1 MDRQAIKSA
10 LVEYA
15 RRTPFNTRDLW
26 PQIEV
31 LATLPAS
38 PKRAE
43 QPRPRRADLLR
54 PVVTA
59 GALTLA
65 LLVAVFWL
73 GQPQN
78 KRPLLSNAG
87 DILTEAAKATRSSDV
102 RSLHTR
108 SAQQYRYSD
117 GSGINGWAKATG
129 ESWAVRPNMHREE
142 VNYTIPN
149 GEEFVSLTVGD
160 GNALWRYQSQE
171 SDVVLVSEPLTRT
184 LDVTDAARFQRIM
197 VDMGTGKYEAQYLGM
212 EEVAGREAY
221 VIELTYTEA
230 AGDYK
235 PGREK
240 LWIDRDIFMVLK
252 SEIWNREASL
262 IWSYVCTAVE
272 VNIDI
277 PRSTFTFERP
287 AGATVWDTR
296 PVDGQEAHGLWQ
308 AAARQAGHPLYMPPA
323 MFDVT
328 QFGYSPSVSAVA
340 GRPYYDTVSKNV
352 TVPYVTL
359 SPSTLE
365 RLAFMP
371 PGIWIEQ
378 GTPATLT
385 IEGDSYDVQV
395 GEAAGRFYAQ
405 TDGGVLVL
413 DREGV
418 RIAIRITLYSSH
430 LPAREKAVELAE
442 SLTPVYP

>member
-1 MDRQAIKSA
+1 MDREAIRSA

-15 RRTPFNTRDLW
+15 HRTPFNTRDLW
-26 PQIEV
+26 PQIEGLAV
-31 LATLPAS
+31 LAVS
-38 PKRAE
+38 PKRVERA
-43 QPRPRRADLLR
+43 RPRGAGLLR
-54 PVVTA
+54 PVITA

-73 GQPQN
+73 GRPEN
-78 KRPLLSNAG
+78 TRPLLSSAG
-87 DILTEAAKATRSSDV
+87 DILAEAAKATRSSDV

-108 SAQQYRYSD
+108 SAQQYSYTD
-117 GSGINGWAKATG
+117 GVGMNGWAKATG

-142 VNYTIPN
+142 MNYTIPN

-184 LDVTDAARFQRIM
+184 LDVTDAARFQQIID
-197 VDMGTGKYEAQYLGM
+197 DMGTGKYEAQYLGL

-221 VIELTYTEA
+221 VIDLTYAEA
-230 AGDYK
+230 AGDRK

-240 LWIDRDIFMVLK
+240 LWIDRDIFIVLK
-252 SEIWNREASL
+252 SEIWNREGTL
-262 IWSYVCTAVE
+262 IWSYVCTTVE
-272 VNIDI
+272 VNVDI
-277 PRSTFTFERP
+277 PRSIFTFDRP
-287 AGATVWDTR
+287 AGTTVWDTR
-296 PVDGQEAHGLWQ
+296 PVDEQEAHELWQ

-323 MFDVT
+323 TFDVT
-328 QFGYSPSVSAVA
+328 QFATSPSVSAVA

-371 PGIWIEQ
+371 PGVWIEQ
-378 GTPATLT
+378 GTPSTVS
-385 IEGDSYDVQV
+385 IEGDWYDVQV
-395 GEAAGRFYAQ
+395 GDTTGRFYTQ

-442 SLTPVYP
+442 SLAPVYP